1 MQRKSLG
8 TARASPAQ
16 TVREKV
22 AAKAP
27 ALRLQH
33 VLAYGVVSYALTW
46 MLVAG
51 RRWIGR
57 TKGSRRPVMQKRS
70 KTWWLPS
77 TSNGDKYVYAAA
89 VDVVRLVAQ
98 CTKPQSCAHAVERA
112 APVPLPPIDDRAY
125 LSNAEWASGIDA
137 DFFESFVD
145 KDRHLTASIAESQ
158 REAPP
163 KRSFEVEVAEA
174 VAATIGSSVGAME
187 VMFTV
192 LDESYA
198 DMLSE
203 VKAAAERMK
212 GALFYVSL
220 HSGTAVAARRLG
232 CRVALLESKSMSK
245 KQLVYMGKYY
255 TAMLLCSAGVR
266 FFFFEMDVWFPS
278 RGQRTALDVFR
289 AAVSPQATGIA
300 RVSATWALH
309 TDNPYQINAGLYY
322 VRPEV
327 SSAPYYMFAALLDY
341 SRRHQHVFD
350 QGLLNCVLKRAASN
364 ASRELTFIR
373 DRDNCADSEID
384 LADPSLSFVLDSTY
398 FFNWT
403 LVDAAAI
410 ASYSTPFVASDTL
423 AVHILTS
430 RPLSS
435 SAGKKVVAK
444 ELMLW
449 EGAADCYYCL
459 GGSGRRFIA
468 LDGPL
473 TSLDGK
479 DDWYLIKHI
488 LADLVAVARLSDRAL
503 VLPSVSHYGRRFPSW
518 EVLDTKSL
526 LGPMWRE
533 TTFLHNPKLNVFEN
547 AKIARIA
554 LVGDA
559 VCIQPLA
566 GPYSAST
573 RAVQWYRKPVLSDLE
588 AAVAAA
594 LKHPIA
600 NQADLLLVSLAPNR
614 GRLIHAQE
622 VLFRGGPR
630 DAWVERL
637 LRGKLTLCSYVHRE
651 KRKAAQIAAH
661 MDCGTQ
667 ISTARAKRENH
678 AATAKGRLQSQDS
691 NSVDFAVSYD
701 ASSNAE
707 GVQHTLSSTM
717 RRHNVSRAFATDLR
731 ARLAT
736 GNYPSDWLA
745 ELETSKDRAF
755 GPVPHPLSR
764 FLYQGWSID
773 DDVAVHNPPSGQL
786 VKTWE

>member
-8 TARASPAQ
+8 TARASHARE
-16 TVREKV
+16 VR
-22 AAKAP
+22 AKLTAKGS

-33 VLAYGVVSYALTW
+33 VLAYAVVAYAVTW
-46 MLVAG
+46 MLGAAPRWVG
-51 RRWIGR
+51 RN
-57 TKGSRRPVMQKRS
+57 KGLRRHFTQKQS
-70 KTWWLPS
+70 EIWLLPS
-77 TSNGDKYVYAAA
+77 TSSGDKYVYAAA
-89 VDVVRLVAQ
+89 AEVVRLVAQ
-98 CTKPQSCAHAVERA
+98 CTKPQSCAHAAQRA
-112 APVPLPPIDDRAY
+112 APVPLPPIDDEAY
-125 LSNAEWASGIDA
+125 VPNADWASGIDA
-137 DFFESFVD
+137 AFFESVVD
-145 KDRHLTASIAESQ
+145 KDTQLTASIAENTLETLP
-158 REAPP
+158 R
-163 KRSFEVEVAEA
+163 RSFEVEVAEA
-174 VAATIGSSVGAME
+174 VAATIGSTVGATE

-192 LDESYA
+192 MDESYA
-198 DMLSE
+198 DMLSD
-203 VKAAAERMK
+203 VKAAAERMN

-289 AAVSPQATGIA
+289 AAASPQATGVA

-327 SSAPYYMFAALLDY
+327 SSAPYYMFAAILDY

-384 LADPSLSFVLDSTY
+384 LADPSLSSVLNSAY
-398 FFNWT
+398 LFNWT
-403 LVDAAAI
+403 LVDAATI

-430 RPLSS
+430 RPLTS

-449 EGAADCYYCL
+449 EGDSDCYYCL
-459 GGSGRRFIA
+459 GGSGRRFVA

-473 TSLDGK
+473 TSLDGM
-479 DDWYLIKHI
+479 DDWHLIERI
-488 LADLVAVARLSDRAL
+488 LADLVVVARLSDRAL
-503 VLPSVSHYGRRFPSW
+503 VLPSVSQYGRRFPSW

-526 LGPMWRE
+526 EGRMWRE
-533 TTFLHNPKLNVFEN
+533 TTFLHNPKLNVSEN
-547 AKIARIA
+547 AKVARIA
-554 LVGDA
+554 LVGQA

-566 GPYSAST
+566 GPFGAST
-573 RAVQWYRKPVLSDLE
+573 PAMQWYRKPLLSHLE
-588 AAVAAA
+588 VAVAAA
-594 LKHPIA
+594 LRHPIA
-600 NQADLLLVSLAPNR
+600 KQADLLLVSLAPDR
-614 GRLIHAQE
+614 GSLVHARLRE
-622 VLFRGGPR
+622 VRDNPR
-630 DAWVERL
+630 ETWANRL
-637 LRGKLTLCSYVHRE
+637 LSKKLTVCAYLHRE

-667 ISTARAKRENH
+667 LSTARAKRDKFG
-678 AATAKGRLQSQDS
+678 ATAKGRLQPRDS
-691 NSVDFAVSYD
+691 SVGVEVSYD
-701 ASSNAE
+701 ISNAE
-707 GVQHTLSSTM
+707 DVHLVSAAG
-717 RRHNVSRAFATDLR
+717 RHNTSHAFADDLR
-731 ARLAT
+731 ARLAA
-736 GNYPSDWLA
+736 GNYPNDWLA
-745 ELETSKDRAF
+745 DLKTSGDRAF
-755 GPVPHPLSR
+755 GPVPYSLSR
-764 FLYQGWSID
+764 FLYQSWSLD
-773 DDVAVHNPPSGQL
+773 DDVVARNPPIRAAHR
-786 VKTWE
+786 